1 MRKWKI
7 GVVCLVVLAVGAA
20 VLAKDHLNRKVIL
33 LQDGKVIPVNRIWE
47 SGNDIFYENDKQTHF
62 ISRADIKS
70 IGTQSLPQVL
80 QAAGTDCM
88 AALNRCASYFAPLL
102 QDGAAITQQVKVHP
116 WITTAVLVFGVLL
129 FSVRFVR
136 GRYRKIP
143 APPKAPI
150 VKEAAPELPGRTDI
164 VRFFLNLYSQQVGA
178 GPEAPAEFIQ
188 LTAVSTAP
196 NLIYELQVKH
206 GGD

>member
-33 LQDGKVIPVNRIWE
+33 LQNGKVIPVNRTWE

-62 ISRADIKS
+62 ISRADIKY

-88 AALNRCASYFAPLL
+88 AALNRCVSYFDPLL
-102 QDGAAITQQVKVHP
+102 QDGAAITHQVKVHP
-116 WITTAVLVFGVLL
+116 GITTAVLVFGVLL

-136 GRYRKIP
+136 SRYPKKPLPQKAPASKETVPELPTPHRYRKVFFVSLSSAGGGRP
-143 APPKAPI
+143 RDAGR
-150 VKEAAPELPGRTDI
+150 VHQTDLCLSRTEPG
-164 VRFFLNLYSQQVGA
+164 L
-178 GPEAPAEFIQ
+178 
-188 LTAVSTAP
+188 
-196 NLIYELQVKH
+196 
-206 GGD
+206 